1 MRDIIIDLQESY
13 TWKIELTISSSS
25 IFPKEFEAERLMHA
39 KSDNKEFMTYD
50 NANDIFDEL
59 FESLL
64 PNYQENL
71 ETSLKGSDFVIDS
84 VHFLYFKYHR
94 INFKLIGSYIDS
106 QDWIKKKNTTK
117 NLKSKDD
124 KHFQFVVTVILIY

>member
-1 MRDIIIDLQESY
+1 MRDIITDLQESY
-13 TWKIELTISSSS
+13 TWKIELTISISS
-25 IFPKEFEAERLMHA
+25 IFSKEFEAERAMHA

-64 PNYQENL
+64 PNYQESL

-84 VHFLYFKYHR
+84 VHLLYFKYHR
-94 INFKLIGSYIDS
+94 INFRLIGSYIDS

-124 KHFQFVVTVILIY
+124 KRFQFAVTVILNY